1 MTEERPRRALR
12 SADSVDEGGRVA
24 DKGGTRR
31 ERLAVSLGNR
41 IQRCRVARNITSEAL
56 AEAAGVSRQRLSVW
70 ENGKGMP
77 DVFSLHQVARV
88 LNVSLDWLV
97 CGPAQIISLDSGEIP
112 ALVAAPVTE
121 RLPAPEAAT
130 AYRGAAAY
138 ISTANASTPSG
149 AEVYVR
155 AADDKQQPTATADIV
170 ALPDRIQEQMDD
182 FRCRLEELERKQ
194 R

>member
-97 CGPAQIISLDSGEIP
+97 RGPAQIISLDSGEIP
-112 ALVAAPVTE
+112 A
-121 RLPAPEAAT
+121 PEGAT

-170 ALPDRIQEQMDD
+170 ALPDQIQEQMDN
-182 FRCRLEELERKQ
+182 FRRRLEELERKQ